1 MRKSGVLSTTIFL
14 SVILAGAFGILHD
27 QVTASISAE
36 YFTQFK
42 FPQFRLGPE
51 TGFRT
56 GVSLIGFYA
65 TWWVGALIGVILG
78 LIGLLL
84 YPDHTSMR
92 RALSRSLLIVLV
104 TTLLFSFGGYCY
116 GNLYLAGH
124 GVSWWMPENLQDRVS
139 YIVTGA
145 IHNASYAGGLCGLL
159 LAVIYLLRS
168 GFRPGTANAEQPSR
182 ALS

>member
-27 QVTASISAE
+27 QVTASISEE

-42 FPQFRLGPE
+42 FPQFRLGPD

-84 YPDHTSMR
+84 YPDHISMR
-92 RALSRSLLIVLV
+92 RALSRSLLIVFV
-104 TTLLFSFGGYCY
+104 TTLLFSIGGYYY

-124 GVSWWMPENLQDRVS
+124 GVSWWMPDNLQDRVS
-139 YIVTGA
+139 YIVTDA
-145 IHNASYAGGLCGLL
+145 IHNASYVGGLCGLL
-159 LAVIYLLRS
+159 LAVVYLLRS
-168 GFRPGTANAEQPSR
+168 GFRPGTSHTQHTTQ